1 MMNVPPDAVAAATH
15 ADPYPY
21 YAELVA
27 QRPLHRDDHLG
38 LWVAASAEAVGAV
51 LQSRLCRVR
60 PEAEPVPRALVGSSA
75 GLVFRHLVRMTD
87 GPGHCPLKGA
97 VSASLARLTADQVTA
112 VASEWA
118 ELLAVELGAA
128 PAAAQLNDFCFRL
141 PAHVVGSLVGIP
153 QAQLPR
159 IAAWLADFVGCLSPL
174 GSPEQVERGKE
185 AAGHLF
191 QAFETLLAA
200 PPAGLLAT
208 LAQEVRRASI
218 DDPEV
223 IVANGVG
230 FLSQGYEA
238 TAGLVGNALVALA
251 THRAVRDEVLAQP
264 ALVRELIQEVLRHD
278 PPVQN
283 TRRFVAESGRVA
295 GQDMQAGDAILVVLA
310 AANRDPAVNPNPE
323 RFLLHR
329 ASRRVFTLG
338 AGSHACPGGD
348 LAAAIAQAG
357 VARLIASGLPLV
369 DLAEKWTYRASVN
382 TRIPVF
388 AGGTR

>member
-1 MMNVPPDAVAAATH
+1 MMNVPADPVAAATH

-27 QRPLHRDDHLG
+27 QRPLHRDDRLS

-60 PEAEPVPRALVGSSA
+60 PLAEPVPRALVGSPA

-97 VSASLARLTADQVTA
+97 VSASLARLTPGQVAAAATEWAEVLTAELAQGFAKERLQDYAFRLPVYA
-112 VASEWA
+112 VAS
-118 ELLAVELGAA
+118 LLGVARGE
-128 PAAAQLNDFCFRL
+128 
-141 PAHVVGSLVGIP
+141 
-153 QAQLPR
+153 LPR
-159 IAAWLADFVGCLSPL
+159 IAAWMADFVGCLSPL
-174 GSPEQVERGKE
+174 SSPAQVERGKE

-191 QAFETLLAA
+191 QAFQALLTTE
-200 PPAGLLAT
+200 PAGLLAA
-208 LAQEVRRASI
+208 LAQEVRRAGI

-223 IVANGVG
+223 IVANGIG

-238 TAGLVGNALVALA
+238 TAGLIGNALVALA
-251 THRAVRDEVLAQP
+251 TQQAMRDEVLSQP

-323 RFLLHR
+323 RFDLHR
-329 ASRRVFTLG
+329 ASRQVFTLG
-338 AGSHACPGGD
+338 TGSHACPGGN
-348 LAAAIAQAG
+348 LAATVAQAG
-357 VARLIASGLPLV
+357 VARLIASGLPLF
-369 DLAEKWTYRASVN
+369 DLAEKRTYRASVN

-388 AGGTR
+388 VGGTR